1 MNLRCSCFS
10 LSERLVLQVC
20 MVLSVCTLPCSQ
32 QYHHCVHGPWWTG
45 AQHRSASVLCPQPYV
60 RGQPYC
66 SPVNC
71 VPSRE
76 VLSCARFPALLA
88 LHWILQAHH
97 SEDRDAWILP
107 SSSAPGPAHPC
118 ALGTD
123 KNSLL
128 ISEPSSSSQTALLHT
143 QVSAPQGAPR
153 RYTAEK
159 DLWVAR
165 AKLQKSSGWCRP
177 PHATPI

>member
-1 MNLRCSCFS
+1 MSMDRGGQGPSTDLHLSC
-10 LSERLVLQVC
+10 
-20 MVLSVCTLPCSQ
+20 VLSLMSE
-32 QYHHCVHGPWWTG
+32 
-45 AQHRSASVLCPQPYV
+45 ASPTAVLSTACL
-60 RGQPYC
+60 
-66 SPVNC
+66 
-71 VPSRE
+71 SRE
-76 VLSCARFPALLA
+76 VLSCARFLALLA

-165 AKLQKSSGWCRP
+165 AKLQKSPSSSCHSHLTLQP
-177 PHATPI
+177 SVQTPGRV